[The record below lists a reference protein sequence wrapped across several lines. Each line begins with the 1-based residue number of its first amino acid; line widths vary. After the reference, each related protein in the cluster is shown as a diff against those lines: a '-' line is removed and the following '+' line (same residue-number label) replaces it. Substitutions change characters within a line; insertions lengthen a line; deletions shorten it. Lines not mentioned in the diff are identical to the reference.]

1 LIFFRASGTCQ
12 DLVGETRRVSERTAA
27 LEKASQGTNSLWS
40 DPRRHRA
47 IVLLQ
52 DRAQHI
58 GEAVDGC
65 QTSLTTMNSIMLPRN
80 LLPGSFR

>member
-1 LIFFRASGTCQ
+1 VRCCDVRFLAAFLFFPSLHYCGLIFFHALGTCL
-12 DLVGETRRVSERTAA
+12 DLVGETRRVSERTTA

-40 DPRRHRA
+40 DPRRRCA

-52 DRAQHI
+52 DHAQHI

-65 QTSLTTMNSIMLPRN
+65 
-80 LLPGSFR
+80 